1 MNSPYNRIF
10 MFKLLTDTHTNTLT
24 VAREFRLGTAVQLS
38 FTLAMAKVENDWIRI
53 GDGIG
58 GLPPRLLLS

>member
-1 MNSPYNRIF
+1 
-10 MFKLLTDTHTNTLT
+10 MFKLLTDAHTHTLT
-24 VAREFRLGTAVQLS
+24 VVREFRLGTAVQLS

-53 GDGIG
+53 DGGIG